1 MPLSSL
7 QFASKKTRS
16 KLRYM
21 LFIKSKYLP
30 LKLIFLV
37 ATLQLGSC
45 SNLSP
50 APQTSDSIDRPITPN
65 LKQKLDEVE
74 VETAQTIST
83 ENIVETVSAQIID
96 QTEPQ
101 DLWPRLRE
109 GFQLTQDV
117 LPSAVIKQQA
127 LYLKNPRYLNTIFDR
142 AKPYIFFVTE
152 QLENAGLPLELAL
165 LPIVESSYDPL
176 AYSPSHAVGLWQFIP
191 STGTSLG
198 LHRDRWYDGRRDVIK
213 STEAAVTYLSYLN
226 KRFDGDWLL
235 ALAAYNSGEGAVKK
249 AIKNNRRRGKPSDF
263 WSLKLP
269 RETRNYVP
277 RLLALADLVSNPQA
291 HQFELPSIPNAAFFN
306 RVSLTS
312 QIELSKVIKVTGVS
326 ESLFIKLNPAFRR
339 SVTPPEGTYQ
349 ILLPIEASE
358 TLDSFL
364 ADNQPSTWVPYREY
378 QVKSGDTLSHIAQR
392 HQLSTAL
399 IKNTNGLQGDFLR
412 VGQILRIPSSGEIA
426 IATEFK
432 TMQTLSYKVV
442 AGDTLSEIAQRFK
455 TTTRK
460 IKRSNNLTSSRIKV
474 GQTLLINAPNG
485 SVKSEKL
492 RKLSYRVRRGDSLY
506 LIAEKFDLKIA
517 DITQWNN
524 LQRDKYLQPGQRL
537 TLYINPLRI

>member
-1 MPLSSL
+1 
-7 QFASKKTRS
+7 
-16 KLRYM
+16 M
-21 LFIKSKYLP
+21 LYIKSKYLP
-30 LKLIFLV
+30 LKLLFLV

-50 APQTSDSIDRPITPN
+50 AHQTSDSIDRPLTPN
-65 LKQKLDEVE
+65 LKQKLDEIGVE

-83 ENIVETVSAQIID
+83 ENIVETVSSQMIEQAAQ
-96 QTEPQ
+96 Q

-109 GFQLTQDV
+109 GFKLTPEV

-191 STGTSLG
+191 STGKSMG
-198 LHRDRWYDGRRDVIK
+198 LHRDRWYEGRRDVIR
-213 STEAAVTYLSYLN
+213 STEAAVKYLSYLN

-235 ALAAYNSGEGAVKK
+235 ALAAYNSGQGAVTK

-269 RETRNYVP
+269 RETKNYVP
-277 RLLALADLVSNPQA
+277 RLLALADLVSDPQA
-291 HQFELPSIPNAAFFN
+291 HQLELPSIPNKAFFN
-306 RVSLTS
+306 RVELTS
-312 QIELSKVIKVTGVS
+312 QIELNKVVEVTGVS

-339 SVTPPEGTYQ
+339 SVTPPEGTYH
-349 ILLPIEASE
+349 ILLPIGASQ
-358 TLDSFL
+358 TLKSFL
-364 ADNQPSTWVPYREY
+364 ANNQPSAWTPYREY
-378 QVKSGDTLSHIAQR
+378 QVRSGDTLSHIAQR
-392 HQLSTAL
+392 HQLSIEL

-412 VGQILRIPSSGEIA
+412 IGQTLRIPSSGEIA

-432 TMQTLSYKVV
+432 SLQILRYTVV
-442 AGDTLSEIAQRFK
+442 AGDTISEIAERFK
-455 TTTRK
+455 TSTRT
-460 IKRSNNLTSSRIKV
+460 IKRSNNLTSNTIKV
-474 GQTLLINAPNG
+474 GQTLLIKAP
-485 SVKSEKL
+485 STSAMPKEL

-506 LIAEKFDLKIA
+506 LIAEKFNLSIT

-537 TLYINPLRI
+537 TLYINSLRI